1 MNCDPNPEIMVRQ
14 KASWTQR
21 YRVSRKI
28 LAQSFR
34 LIGSMRSYWVF
45 PLLSMA
51 VLGLFMALIM
61 AFMLSGFASIGSS
74 GQLPKIGNLE
84 LPMFIALMVA
94 AFPMMLMMSLFNS
107 ALVYGFVRKLEERP
121 VPASIAWRRAWSQ
134 LGPIF
139 RFTVIGFFVSTIVAL
154 LGMVLEKLRF
164 IPGIGALTQ
173 LVGALGW
180 AAASFFVIPIIMVE
194 RYSKAVPAVKRSV
207 SMARDHWGKSVSGIV
222 TISLAIMIPM
232 MLLMIPIFM
241 VMPFLII
248 FVGVESVMLVVFLI
262 IGTIL
267 VLTLLGG
274 VVSSAGQAAYQAGLY
289 LHATRGEIKAPFT
302 EETLVD
308 AWAPYREG

>member
-1 MNCDPNPEIMVRQ
+1 MARQ

-45 PLLSMA
+45 PILSM
-51 VLGLFMALIM
+51 VILGIFMALVM
-61 AFMLSGFASIGSS
+61 VFIGS
-74 GQLPKIGNLE
+74 GIGSTDPTGPAPAFLGAGV
-84 LPMFIALMVA
+84 PVFLMVMVA
-94 AFPMMLMMSLFNS
+94 GFPMMLLMSLFNS

-121 VPASIAWRRAWSQ
+121 VPASIAWRRACSQ

-139 RFTVIGFFVSTIVAL
+139 RFTVISFFVSTIVGL

-194 RYSKAVPAVKRSV
+194 RYPKAGPAVKRSV
-207 SMARDHWGKSVSGIV
+207 GMARDHWGKSVSGIV
-222 TISLAIMIPM
+222 TISLAVMVPM
-232 MLLMIPIFM
+232 MLLMIPILM

-248 FVGVESVMLVVFLI
+248 FAGVESIMLVIILIMGLVFAI
-262 IGTIL
+262 
-267 VLTLLGG
+267 TLLGG
-274 VVSSAGQAAYQAGLY
+274 VVTSAGQAAYQAGLY